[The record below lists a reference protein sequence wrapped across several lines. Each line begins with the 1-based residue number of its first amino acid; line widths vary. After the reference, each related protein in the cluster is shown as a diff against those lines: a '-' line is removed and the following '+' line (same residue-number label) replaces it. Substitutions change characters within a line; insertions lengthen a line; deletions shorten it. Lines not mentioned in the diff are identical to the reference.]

1 MKRYFLILTAVF
13 IHQLSFGQYTEDE
26 WKKRDKWM
34 DVDGI
39 LEALSADKGDVV
51 ADLGS
56 HEGYMT
62 LHLAKAV
69 GINGK
74 VYAVDVEKY
83 KLRNLS
89 KHMKRR
95 GINNVE
101 TVLGDYDN
109 PKLTANSLDAIIIMD
124 AYHEMQDYMTILGHV
139 KSALKPGGRLV
150 MIEEIDD
157 FRKDHTR
164 KEQTRSHDLGIK
176 YARQE
181 LSDAGFTIQSEIPD
195 FGRWENKKDKRIW
208 LLVATRPQL

>member
-39 LEALSADKGDVV
+39 LEAMSADKGDVV

-69 GINGK
+69 GTNGK

>member
-1 MKRYFLILTAVF
+1 MKKYFLILTTLL
-13 IHQLSFGQYTEDE
+13 IHQLTFGQYSEDE

-34 DVDGI
+34 NIDGI
-39 LEALSADKGDVV
+39 LEAMSADKGDVV

-62 LHLAKAV
+62 LHLARTV
-69 GINGK
+69 GPSGK

-83 KLRNLS
+83 KLRNLER
-89 KHMKRR
+89 HMKRR
-95 GINNVE
+95 DISNVE

-109 PKLTANSLDAIIIMD
+109 PKLAANSLDAIIIMD
-124 AYHEMQDYMTILGHV
+124 AYHEMDDYMTILEHV
-139 KSALKPGGRLV
+139 KNALKPGGRLV
-150 MIEEIDD
+150 MLEEIDN

-164 KEQTRSHDLGIK
+164 KEQTRSHDLGIR
-176 YARQE
+176 YAREE
-181 LSDAGFTIQSEIPD
+181 LSKAGFTIQSEIPD

>member
-1 MKRYFLILTAVF
+1 MLLPHLLT
-13 IHQLSFGQYTEDE
+13 FGQYTEDE

-34 DVDGI
+34 NVDGI
-39 LEALSADKGDVV
+39 LEAMSVDKGDVV

-62 LHLAKAV
+62 MHLAKAV
-69 GINGK
+69 GASGK

-83 KLRNLS
+83 KLSNLG

-95 GINNVE
+95 GIDHVE

-109 PKLTANSLDAIIIMD
+109 PKLAANSLDAIIIMD
-124 AYHEMQDYMTILGHV
+124 AYHEMDDYMTILGHV
-139 KSALKPGGRLV
+139 KNALKPGGRLV

-157 FRKDHTR
+157 FRKDQTR

-176 YARQE
+176 YASKE
-181 LSDAGFTIQSEIPD
+181 LREAGFTVQSEIPD